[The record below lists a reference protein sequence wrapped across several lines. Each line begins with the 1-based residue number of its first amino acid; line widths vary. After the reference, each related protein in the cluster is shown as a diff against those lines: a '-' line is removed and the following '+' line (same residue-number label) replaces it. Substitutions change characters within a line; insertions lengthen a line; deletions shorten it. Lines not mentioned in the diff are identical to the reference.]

1 MSIRKFGAPASSH
14 DRRITA
20 EDVEATQGCP
30 ISEQQE
36 DEKKDKD
43 AESKEPD

>member
-20 EDVEATQGCP
+20 EDVEIQACP

-43 AESKEPD
+43 DETKDSD